1 MPAPV
6 NKLKK
11 ALAAGEFQIG
21 LWLGTTSPMIAE
33 IGASAGYDWCLI
45 DGEHGPNDVPLI
57 MAQLQ
62 AMNGGTASAVVRVP
76 VGQTWVLKQML
87 DIGVQTLMV
96 PMVETAEDA
105 AEMARAVRYP
115 PEGVRG
121 LAAGMIRASG
131 YNAIPD
137 YATTANDEICLIVQ
151 VESAVAIENIDAI
164 ANTDGVD
171 VVFVGPADLSAD
183 MGYTGNQEA
192 PEVVAAIKH
201 AVTRITAAGKAAGI
215 ITYDGGQYPYF
226 RDIGVTFLG
235 LGADVSVIAKSL
247 RDLASDTRDMLGH
260 DKGV

>member
-1 MPAPV
+1 MPAPE
-6 NKLKK
+6 NRLKK
-11 ALAAGEFQIG
+11 ALKAGEMQIG
-21 LWLGTTSPMIAE
+21 LWLGTTHPMIAE

-45 DGEHGPNDVPLI
+45 DGEHAPNDVPSI

-62 AMNGGTASAVVRVP
+62 ALNGGPASAVVRVP
-76 VGQTWVLKQML
+76 VGQDWVLKQML

-96 PMVETAEDA
+96 PMVETAEEA
-105 AEMARAVRYP
+105 ANMARAVRYP
-115 PEGVRG
+115 PDGVRG

-151 VESAVAIENIDAI
+151 VESAQAVKNIDAI
-164 ANTDGVD
+164 ANTEGVD

-183 MGYTGNQEA
+183 MGYTGNMEA

-201 AVTRITAAGKAAGI
+201 AVERIRAAGKAAGI
-215 ITYDGGQYPYF
+215 ITYGGGNYSYC

-235 LGADVSVIAKSL
+235 LGADVTVIAGAL
-247 RDLASDTRDMLGH
+247 RGLASETRVRLELEEG
-260 DKGV
+260 